1 MATLHALLVG
11 GGLFALALVVM
22 TERTIQ
28 ALPRIVF
35 AVLLGVVASGA
46 SALYSTSRDS
56 GTGTLVSRGFPRS
69 FHFDWH
75 DHEGRGEERRDINFL
90 FLTANTVVHV
100 GVCALLF
107 AVLPRGRNDNT
118 PTMPAQMLAVRIAL
132 GIVFL
137 ILAVIGGLV
146 PILQGWIFFLLA
158 LLVLF
163 PKAKFTEK
171 ILVKAEPKVP
181 RIVAFLRRNGIG
193 RG

>member
-1 MATLHALLVG
+1 MHALLLG
-11 GGLFALALVVM
+11 GGLFALALVLMRKRVV
-22 TERTIQ
+22 Q
-28 ALPRIVF
+28 LLPRLVF
-35 AVLLGVVASGA
+35 AILFGLIGCGA
-46 SALYSTSRDS
+46 SALYATSRHA
-56 GTGTLVSRGFPRS
+56 GTGIQVSRGFPRS
-69 FHFDWH
+69 FHFQWRDT
-75 DHEGRGEERRDINFL
+75 EGRGIERRDINFL

-100 GVCALLF
+100 GLAAMIFAL
-107 AVLPRGRNDNT
+107 LPRGRHDDT

-171 ILVKAEPKVP
+171 ILVKAEAKVP
-181 RIVAFLRRNGIG
+181 RVVAFLRRNGIG